1 MTIEELENK
10 HEDLCWDMKS
20 NFEALVKNHTNLS
33 IEYTI
38 SVLEELETCA
48 KLISTKSLDTI
59 LFSDLQIKIQE
70 LKQYL
75 EK

>member
-1 MTIEELENK
+1 MTIEELKRNHYNIYE
-10 HEDLCWDMKS
+10 EEIDGAD
-20 NFEALVKNHTNLS
+20 EIEQHTNLS

>member
-1 MTIEELENK
+1 MTIEELEDK
-10 HEDLCWDMKS
+10 HSIIDNYSRPNYFK
-20 NFEALVKNHTNLS
+20 KHTNLS